1 MERCLSVL
9 VVLRS
14 RDSRSRSHLAKISRV
29 DCLKRAWNGPWSSPR
44 RLCVC
49 GKGTFMN
56 FYKVGGL
63 P

>member
-1 MERCLSVL
+1 MSLSSCCPKVKRQQKQKSFSKDKQGRLSKEGLEWAMEQPKK
-9 VVLRS
+9 VV
-14 RDSRSRSHLAKISRV
+14 
-29 DCLKRAWNGPWSSPR
+29 
-44 RLCVC
+44 CVC